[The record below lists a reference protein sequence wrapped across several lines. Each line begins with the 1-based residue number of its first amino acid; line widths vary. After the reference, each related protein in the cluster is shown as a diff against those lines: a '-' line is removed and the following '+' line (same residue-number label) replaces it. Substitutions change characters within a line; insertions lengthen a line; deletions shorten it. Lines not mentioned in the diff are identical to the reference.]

1 MKKKDAVIPTFDIG
15 QRVYIPNAMGNVRE
29 FEIWYIRI
37 NYEWTNRIDKKTQST
52 VWYDAHEVIDGILGI
67 PFSFC
72 EDNGGL
78 YPNKNKAKKIAKEML
93 EIRLAEEKKEKDN
106 VPF

>member
-1 MKKKDAVIPTFDIG
+1 MKKKDAVIPIFDIG
-15 QRVYIPNAMGNVRE
+15 QRVYIPNAMGGVRE

-52 VWYDAHEVIDGILGI
+52 IYYDAHEVIDGILGI

-72 EDNGGL
+72 EDNNFILTSKG
-78 YPNKNKAKKIAKEML
+78 KAKKIAKEWL
-93 EIRLAEEKKEKDN
+93 EKRLALEKKEKDN